1 MPENNEVGM
10 IKTPGGEFYLDASQF
25 EVDYSANLVT
35 LKAGGGGDAAV
46 QQHNNDPNAHQA
58 IGLDCGDLG

>member
-1 MPENNEVGM
+1 MPENDEIGM

-25 EVDYSANLVT
+25 EVDYSTNLVT

-46 QQHNNDPNAHQA
+46 QQHNNDPNAHQT